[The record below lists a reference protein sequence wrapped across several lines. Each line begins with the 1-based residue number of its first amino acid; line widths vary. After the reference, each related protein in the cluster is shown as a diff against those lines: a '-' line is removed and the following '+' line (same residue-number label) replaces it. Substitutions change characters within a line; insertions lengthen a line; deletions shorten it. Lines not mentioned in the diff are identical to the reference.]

1 MPNTGT
7 PNTGTDVRPRDGPAR
22 LQRQFGVALAELL
35 RPGTYLGAARET
47 LFALVHAAV
56 HPLGLL
62 SVEALQ
68 DALEAERAVEAID
81 QRLAPSTAAMPIVL
95 LHGYV
100 MNHSAFL
107 VMRQALTEAGF
118 RHVRAFNYPQFTH
131 GVPEIA
137 RMLKT
142 EVERVLEVAGAE
154 RCSIVGHS
162 LGGIVA
168 RYYAQVLGGEKTL
181 DTIVTLGTPHMGTY
195 AAHFGVGPVAMQV
208 TYQSPFLNE
217 LTRTARPSSVRY
229 ISYYSDLDLFVVPAI
244 SAKLTEPALQA
255 TNIRVRDIG
264 HLSMLLS
271 GEVVQSVVDYLAH
284 PERSRPT
291 TNSLIE

>member
-1 MPNTGT
+1 MPNNGT
-7 PNTGTDVRPRDGPAR
+7 YDSRPRDGPAD

-35 RPGTYLGAARET
+35 RPGTYVGAARET

-68 DALEAERAVEAID
+68 EALEAERAVEAIET
-81 QRLAPSTAAMPIVL
+81 QLAPSTAQMPIIL

-100 MNHSAFL
+100 MNRSAFL

-118 RHVRAFNYPQFTH
+118 CHVRAFNYPQFTH
-131 GVPEIA
+131 GVPEVA
-137 RMLKT
+137 RMLQA
-142 EVERVLEVAGAE
+142 EVERVLETTGAE

-168 RYYAQVLGGEKTL
+168 RYYAQALGGEKTL
-181 DTIVTLGTPHMGTY
+181 DTVVTLGTPHSGTY
-195 AAHFGVGPVAMQV
+195 TAHFGVGPAAMQS

-217 LTRTARPSSVRY
+217 LRRTARPSPVRY
-229 ISYYSDLDLFVVPAI
+229 VSYYSDLDLFVVPAS
-244 SAKLTEPALQA
+244 SAKLRDPVLQA

-291 TNSLIE
+291 PKSLVA

>member
-7 PNTGTDVRPRDGPAR
+7 YDFRPRDGPAR
-22 LQRQFGVALAELL
+22 LQRQLGVALAELL
-35 RPGTYLGAARET
+35 RPGTYVGAARET
-47 LFALVHAAV
+47 FFALVHAAV

-81 QRLAPSTAAMPIVL
+81 QRLAPSTAAMPIIL

-131 GVPEIA
+131 GVPEVG
-137 RMLKT
+137 RMLQA
-142 EVERVLEVAGAE
+142 EVERVLEATGAE

-168 RYYAQVLGGEKTL
+168 RYYAQVLGGDKTL
-181 DTIVTLGTPHMGTY
+181 DTLITLGTPHMGTY
-195 AAHFGVGPVAMQV
+195 TAHFGVGPAAMQM

-217 LTRTARPSSVRY
+217 LRRSARPSNVRH
-229 ISYYSDLDLFVVPAI
+229 ISYYSDLDLFVVPAV
-244 SAKLTEPALQA
+244 SAKLTDPVLQA

-291 TNSLIE
+291 PKSFAA